1 MSGRSMR
8 GASTIALVAAAVTLG
23 ACHLGPDYRH
33 PETATPA
40 GWREGDAAQGA
51 QWPAPD
57 WWQGFGSTELNALMA
72 EAQRANADLGAA
84 AARVKEADAQARIA
98 GAPLLPSIEATGG
111 PATQQITSPFSPNR
125 QIHYSTYTAA
135 VSASY
140 EIDFWGKN
148 AAALT
153 AAKATAVASRYDEEV
168 VTLSVVSS
176 VATTYFQALGLQDR
190 LQIARDNLANA
201 EDVLAILLVE
211 PPDEVKLAARS
222 LAPLLAPSVAPGL
235 PSELLA
241 RRPDVREAEA
251 QLVSANAN
259 IKVARAQ
266 FFPSV
271 SLTAEGGFESLAASR
286 FLSLGTGIYSLAASV
301 TQPIFEGGRLEGQL
315 AFTQARYEELLWDYR
330 KAVVA
335 AFSNVEDALAA
346 TRRTA
351 EQQAAEEIALAQA
364 RRAYQVAQAQY
375 RVGSVDLLTVLNTE
389 NALFTADDLLAQI
402 RIAHMQALVSLFNA
416 LGGGWKDEPSAAPT
430 TASLPTRDDHQ

>member
-1 MSGRSMR
+1 M
-8 GASTIALVAAAVTLG
+8 
-23 ACHLGPDYRH
+23 
-33 PETATPA
+33 
-40 GWREGDAAQGA
+40 
-51 QWPAPD
+51 
-57 WWQGFGSTELNALMA
+57 
-72 EAQRANADLGAA
+72 
-84 AARVKEADAQARIA
+84 
-98 GAPLLPSIEATGG
+98 
-111 PATQQITSPFSPNR
+111 
-125 QIHYSTYTAA
+125 
-135 VSASY
+135 
-140 EIDFWGKN
+140 GKPP
-148 AAALT
+148 
-153 AAKATAVASRYDEEV
+153 
-168 VTLSVVSS
+168 
-176 VATTYFQALGLQDR
+176 
-190 LQIARDNLANA
+190 
-201 EDVLAILLVE
+201 EDVKVTE
-211 PPDEVKLAARS
+211 PS
-222 LAPLLAPSVAPGL
+222 LSSLSAPAVAPGL

-286 FLSLGTGIYSLAASV
+286 FLALGTGIYSLAGSV

-402 RIAHMQALVSLFNA
+402 LISPIQALVILLHS
-416 LGGGWKDEPSAAPT
+416 LGGACKARPSATPT
-430 TASLPTRDDHQ
+430 TASL